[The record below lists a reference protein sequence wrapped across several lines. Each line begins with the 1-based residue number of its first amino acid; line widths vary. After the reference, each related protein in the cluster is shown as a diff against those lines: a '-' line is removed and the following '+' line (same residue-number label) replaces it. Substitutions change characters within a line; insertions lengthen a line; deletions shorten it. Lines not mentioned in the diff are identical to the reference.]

1 MRKRFTRAL
10 SVLTFLFLFS
20 FTSVHAQ
27 MLEPVKWSFKTRVT
41 GTNTAEL
48 QFIASIDKGWHL
60 YSQHLAEGGPM
71 PTEFKIDKIAGIEL
85 AGAVSEPKPEEIFD
99 NMFSMKVKFFNIGV
113 TFTQKIKIL
122 TDKPVTVKGALTFQ
136 ACNDESCIPGE
147 LEFSFEVP
155 GAKAGAKPAEN
166 RAAENRAAENR
177 AAENRAA
184 ADLQSAASTSAQRA
198 ADYKSTAAPASATP
212 ATANNAAADLQSA
225 ASIKTANN
233 DDFTGKN
240 RSLLWFFLQAFFWG
254 MLAIFTP
261 CVFPMIP
268 MTVSYFMKSGSQG
281 KIQALVYGVSIIA
294 IYVIFGVLIAVLF
307 GADFGNWLSTH
318 WIPNVLFFL
327 IFVIFAAS
335 FFGYFEI
342 TMPSWLVNKSVAQED
357 KGGTMGTIFMAFTL
371 VLVSFSC
378 TGPIV
383 GTVLVQAVG
392 GQVLKPII
400 GMLGFSLAFAI
411 PFTLFAFFPQWL
423 KQMPKS
429 GGWLNTIKVVIGFI
443 ELAFALKFL
452 NVPDQTYHWGILDRE
467 VYLGFWIV
475 IFTMMGFYLLG
486 KIKFPHDSDYPVVKS
501 FPRLL
506 LIIATFTF
514 VVYLIPGLFGAPLK
528 GISGWLPPTETQD
541 FDINAIV
548 RDNPGNGQA
557 AKTGN
562 LTEAPKYAGRLKLPH
577 GLQGYFDYDQALKAS
592 KELKKPIF
600 VDFTGHGCTNC
611 REMENRVWSDP
622 GVLKRLRENFVVVA
636 LYVDDKVIE
645 MPKEEWYTNKSGREV
660 RLLGKKNTEIQTG
673 TFGTNS
679 QPYYVMLNG
688 EGTLLVS
695 PRAYDLNIETFK
707 KFLDAGVEAY
717 NKK

>member
-1 MRKRFTRAL
+1 MKTRTITGTILFFILFIFSSIFTQ
-10 SVLTFLFLFS
+10 
-20 FTSVHAQ
+20 AQ
-27 MLEPVKWSFKTRVT
+27 IVVPVKWEFKTKVT

-48 QFIASIDKGWHL
+48 QFVATIDRGWHL
-60 YSQHLAEGGPM
+60 YSQHLPEGGPM
-71 PTEFKIDKIAGIEL
+71 PTEFKFEKLNGIQL
-85 AGAVSEPKPEEIFD
+85 IGTTSEPAAHEVFD
-99 NMFSMKVKFFNIGV
+99 EMFQMKVKYFDNSV
-113 TFTQKIKIL
+113 TFVQKIKL
-122 TDKPVTVKGALTFQ
+122 TSDKPVLVSGVLSYQT
-136 ACNDESCIPGE
+136 CDDESCIPGDS
-147 LEFSFEVP
+147 EFSFNVP
-155 GAKAGAKPAEN
+155 GSTTQAGVSETKTDVEPAAKVDNQTTAVETTPAQIDQTTAKAEVKP
-166 RAAENRAAENR
+166 
-177 AAENRAA
+177 
-184 ADLQSAASTSAQRA
+184 
-198 ADYKSTAAPASATP
+198 
-212 ATANNAAADLQSA
+212 
-225 ASIKTANN
+225 IANN
-233 DDFTGKN
+233 DEFSGKN
-240 RSLLWFFLQAFFWG
+240 RSLWWFFVQAFAWG
-254 MLAIFTP
+254 LLAILTP

-268 MTVSYFMKSGSQG
+268 MTVSYFMKSGSKG
-281 KIQALVYGVSIIA
+281 KIQALIYGFSIVA
-294 IYVIFGVLIAVLF
+294 IYVIFGVLISVLF

-342 TMPSWLVNKSVAQED
+342 TMPSWLVNKSVQHED
-357 KGGTMGTIFMAFTL
+357 QGGVMGTIFMAFTL

-383 GTVLVQAVG
+383 GTVIVQAVG
-392 GQVLKPII
+392 GQILKPVI

-423 KQMPKS
+423 KKMPKS
-429 GGWLNTIKVVIGFI
+429 GGWLNSIKVVIGFI

-452 NVPDQTYHWGILDRE
+452 NVPDQTYHWGLLDRE

-548 RDNPGNGQA
+548 RDNQGSGTAVRQ
-557 AKTGN
+557 GN
-562 LTEAPKYAGRLKLPH
+562 LTEPAKYADRLHLPH
-577 GLQGYFDYDQALKAS
+577 GLQGYFDYDQALRVS
-592 KELKKPIF
+592 KELNKPIF

-622 GVLKRLRENFVVVA
+622 GVLKRLRENFVILA

-645 MPKEEWYTNKSGREV
+645 MPKEEWYTNKDGRDV
-660 RLLGKKNTEIQTG
+660 KLLGKKNSEIQTG
-673 TFGTNS
+673 KFGTNS
-679 QPYYVMLNG
+679 QPYYLILDS

-695 PRAYDLNIETFK
+695 PRAYDLNIEAFNQ
-707 KFLDAGVEAY
+707 FLDSGANAFNV
-717 NKK
+717 K

>member
-1 MRKRFTRAL
+1 MKTRAITGTI
-10 SVLTFLFLFS
+10 TFFILFLFS
-20 FTSVHAQ
+20 SNFIQAQ
-27 MLEPVKWSFKTRVT
+27 IVEPVKWEFKTKVT

-48 QFIASIDKGWHL
+48 QFIATIDRGWHL
-60 YSQHLAEGGPM
+60 YSQHLPEGGPM
-71 PTEFKIDKIAGIEL
+71 PTEFKFEKLNGVQLD
-85 AGAVSEPKPEEIFD
+85 GASTEPTPLEVFD
-99 NMFSMKVKFFNIGV
+99 EMFKMKVKYFDKSV
-113 TFTQKIKIL
+113 TFIQKIKL
-122 TDKPVTVKGALTFQ
+122 TSNKPVIVRGILNYQ
-136 ACNDESCIPGE
+136 ACNDETCVPGE
-147 LEFSFEVP
+147 SVFSFNVP
-155 GAKAGAKPAEN
+155 G
-166 RAAENRAAENR
+166 
-177 AAENRAA
+177 
-184 ADLQSAASTSAQRA
+184 
-198 ADYKSTAAPASATP
+198 STALTQTTELKTDIKPSEVLVPPTIQADQ
-212 ATANNAAADLQSA
+212 ATA
-225 ASIKTANN
+225 KTEVKPIANN
-233 DDFTGKN
+233 DEFSGKN
-240 RSLLWFFLQAFFWG
+240 RSLLWFFVQAFAWG
-254 MLAIFTP
+254 LLAILTP

-268 MTVSYFMKSGSQG
+268 MTVSYFMKSGSKG
-281 KIQALVYGVSIIA
+281 KIQALIYGFSIVA
-294 IYVIFGVLIAVLF
+294 IYVIFGVLISVLF

-342 TMPSWLVNKSVAQED
+342 TMPSWLVNKSAQHED
-357 KGGTMGTIFMAFTL
+357 QGGVMGTIFMAFTL

-383 GTVLVQAVG
+383 GTVIVQAVG
-392 GQVLKPII
+392 GQILKPVI

-423 KQMPKS
+423 KKMPKS
-429 GGWLNTIKVVIGFI
+429 GGWLNSIKVVIGFI

-475 IFTMMGFYLLG
+475 LFTMMGFYLLG

-514 VVYLIPGLFGAPLK
+514 VIYLIPGLFGAPLK
-528 GISGWLPPTETQD
+528 GISGWLPPMETQD
-541 FDINAIV
+541 FNINAIV
-548 RDNPGNGQA
+548 RDNQGSGQSAHQGNMTEA
-557 AKTGN
+557 AK
-562 LTEAPKYAGRLKLPH
+562 YSDRLKLPH
-577 GLQGYFDYDQALKAS
+577 GLQGYFDYDQALKVS

-622 GVLKRLRENFVVVA
+622 EVLKRLRENFVIVA

-645 MPKEEWYTNKSGREV
+645 MPKEEWYTNKDGREV
-660 RLLGKKNTEIQTG
+660 KLLGKENSEIQTSK
-673 TFGTNS
+673 FGTNS
-679 QPYYVMLNG
+679 QPYYVILDG
-688 EGTLLVS
+688 DGTLQVS
-695 PRAYDLNIETFK
+695 PRAYDLNVEAFK
-707 KFLDAGVEAY
+707 QFLDAGVEAF